1 MKPVLM
7 IYSDGRRDHYLTYH
21 SMQLSL
27 MLVFVNL
34 DLDMLIAARTAPGHS
49 WANLVERLMSLLDL
63 VYHNVVNLSFAVL
76 IQKKS
81 SRTAQEWWIFKY
93 CV

>member
-7 IYSDGRRDHYLTYH
+7 IYSDGRRDHCLTYH

-27 MLVFVNL
+27 ILVFVNL

-49 WANLVERLMSLLDL
+49 WANPVERLMSLLDL
-63 VYHNVVNLSFAVL
+63 VYHNVVNLNFAVL

-81 SRTAQEWWIFKY
+81 SRSAQEWWIFKY